1 MEKGLLGQYIDM
13 QEERRD
19 LERRIRRMGAKLAVH
34 TEAAAQAEKEME
46 EAKERLDSLLL
57 ELERDIQKV
66 ENSRINRRGS
76 RENFMDSSSWLSA
89 AGPSVPGAQG
99 RRLQKWPGSTC
110 LTPQHDGRQALTL
123 S

>member
-1 MEKGLLGQYIDM
+1 MEKELLGQYIDM

-66 ENSRINRRGS
+66 ENSRIRRILRYRFGDGLS
-76 RENFMDSSSWLSA
+76 WMEVAACMGGRNTADSC
-89 AGPSVPGAQG
+89 
-99 RRLQKWPGSTC
+99 RM
-110 LTPQHDGRQALTL
+110 ALKNYL
-123 S
+123 DKIG

>member
-66 ENSRINRRGS
+66 ENSRIRRILRYGS
-76 RENFMDSSSWLSA
+76 ETA
-89 AGPSVPGAQG
+89 
-99 RRLQKWPGSTC
+99 
-110 LTPQHDGRQALTL
+110 
-123 S
+123 